1 MARIN
6 HVAVVGGTHGDEY
19 SGIHLVEKWQKTP
32 ALIARNSFTSE
43 ALLANPKAHLANQ
56 RYIDVDLNRQFLRAD
71 LANIELGNYEQSR
84 AKALAHYLGPK
95 DAPRCDLIIDLHNT
109 TSNMG
114 PTLVLL
120 KSTPFT
126 TQLGAYVSK
135 LMPSATIL
143 FEDGDPNLEH
153 GFLCDLARHGVIIE
167 VGPQP
172 QSLLRHDILSQMET
186 LTQHV
191 LDFAQC
197 YNEGTLPTLPKSY
210 EAFRYTQ
217 TLTLPTEKGKL
228 LGTVHPHVQDNDFKE
243 LKNGDPLFSLFDGRT
258 LFWEGQSTYPH
269 FINEAAYYDKQLAM
283 SLADKIRVEVLVD

>member
-19 SGIHLVEKWQKTP
+19 SGIHLVEKWQKKTS
-32 ALIARNSFTSE
+32 LIARESFTCE

-56 RYIDVDLNRQFLRAD
+56 RYIDEDLNRQFLRAD

-120 KSTPFT
+120 KSDPFT
-126 TQLGAYVSK
+126 TQLGAYVSQQ
-135 LMPSATIL
+135 MPSATIL

-153 GFLCDLARHGVIIE
+153 GFLCDLATHGVIIE

-186 LTQHV
+186 LTLHV
-191 LDFAQC
+191 LDFADL
-197 YNEGTLPTLPKSY
+197 YNNKRLPALAKSY

-217 TLTLPTEKGKL
+217 TLTLPTDNGKL
-228 LGTVHPHVQDNDFKE
+228 LGTVHPCVQDNDFKE

-258 LFWEGQSTYPH
+258 LFWEGHSTYPH

-283 SLADKIRVEVLVD
+283 SLADKISVEVLVD